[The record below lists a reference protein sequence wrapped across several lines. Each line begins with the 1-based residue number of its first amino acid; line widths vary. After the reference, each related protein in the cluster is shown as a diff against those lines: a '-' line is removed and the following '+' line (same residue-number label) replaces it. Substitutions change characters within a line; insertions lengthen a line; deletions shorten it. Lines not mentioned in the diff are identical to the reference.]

1 MQKKLK
7 IFQFNEVNF
16 DLVKEYV
23 CRGQLSNFKYFLEK
37 YNIIETESE
46 KKYEN
51 LEPWIQW
58 VSFYTGKTYNEH
70 KVFYLND
77 DRNSDWSFY
86 NELENKYKK
95 KLALLFQ
102 MNLKNSFT
110 KKTFFIPDPWTQT
123 EIHTNSKTKKFFYTL
138 QKIILQN
145 ASNKI
150 NFKDFWIIFSF
161 SLFKTSLSFKM
172 FIIKNFVKILRY
184 KFYKA
189 IIFDRLCWELF
200 KKSKEVKNSD
210 VSSLF
215 LNACAHIQHHYF
227 LNSITKN
234 VKKNPSWYID
244 NIDPV
249 FECLKAYD
257 FILGELKKFK
267 NIEFLIAT
275 GLSQTPVK
283 EPIFYYN
290 FKNPELFFKKLGIA
304 DCKILKRM
312 SRDYTL
318 EFESEKSALEN
329 LQKLKNVKL
338 NSHKFFN
345 LKLKKNKIFL
355 ELGYEKE
362 INSDDQLLIQNK
374 INIFIKNKL
383 NFIAI
388 KNTIHNA
395 KGYLLSS
402 IKDFDRTI
410 NISEISQII
419 LKQYEK

>member
-16 DLVKEYV
+16 DLVKEYISK
-23 CRGQLSNFKYFLEK
+23 GQLQNFKYFLKK
-37 YNIIETESE
+37 YNYIETESE

-58 VSFYTGKTYNEH
+58 VSFYTGKTYEEH
-70 KVFYLND
+70 KIFYLND
-77 DRNSDWSFY
+77 DRNNNWSFY

-95 KLALLFQ
+95 KMALLFQ

-110 KKTFFIPDPWTQT
+110 KETFFIPDPWTET
-123 EIHTNSKTKKFFYTL
+123 EIHTDPKTKKLFYSL

-150 NFKDFWIIFSF
+150 SFKDFWIISSF
-161 SLFKTSLSFKM
+161 SLFNTSLSFKM

-200 KKSKEVKNSD
+200 KKSKEVQNSD

-249 FECLKAYD
+249 FECLKVYD
-257 FILGELKKFK
+257 FILGELKEFK

-290 FKNPELFFKKLGIA
+290 LKNPELFFKELGITYY
-304 DCKILKRM
+304 KISKRM

-318 EFESEKSALEN
+318 EFESDESALEN
-329 LQKLKNVKL
+329 LKKLEDIKL
-338 NSHKFFN
+338 NSLKFFN
-345 LKLKKNKIFL
+345 LKLKRSKIFL

-362 INSDDQLLIQNK
+362 INSDDQLLTQNK
-374 INIFIKNKL
+374 SNIFIKNKL

-402 IKDFDRTI
+402 IKDFDKPI
-410 NISEISQII
+410 NISEINQII